1 MSNHAEHVSYKTF
14 TATAA
19 DAYAGL
25 SALSKA
31 VNDAGMDKALIEI
44 VKIRVSQLNGCA
56 FCLQFH
62 ITLARKLGV
71 DQRKLDLVAV
81 WKESGIFSAR
91 EMAALAWAEQLTAIG
106 SGPVPADAYD
116 AMRQEFSEQEGIFLT
131 VSIATINA
139 WNRIGAGLA
148 FAPPA
153 P

>member
-1 MSNHAEHVSYKTF
+1 MSHHAEHVSYKTF
-14 TATAA
+14 TTTAK

-31 VNDAGMDKALIEI
+31 VNDAGMDKALTEL
-44 VKIRVSQLNGCA
+44 VKIRVSQINGCA

-71 DQRKLDLVAV
+71 EQRKLDLVAV
-81 WKESGIFSAR
+81 WKEAGIFSAR
-91 EMAALAWAEQLTAIG
+91 EMAALAWAEQLTAIA
-106 SGPVPADAYD
+106 SGPVPSHAYD
-116 AMRQEFSEQEGIFLT
+116 AMRQEFSEEEGIFLT